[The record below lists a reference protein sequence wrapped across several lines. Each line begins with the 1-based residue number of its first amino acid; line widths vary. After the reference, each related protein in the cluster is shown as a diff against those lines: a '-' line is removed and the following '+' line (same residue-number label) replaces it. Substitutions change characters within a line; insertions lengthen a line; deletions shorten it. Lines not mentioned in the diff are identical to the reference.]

1 MANWK
6 LGKVRNLGN
15 LGKIIPSFLI
25 SKFPILP
32 YSQNRKLGFEI
43 IGKKFPR
50 FLRFPRCPRFGPD
63 RFYQHLTELG
73 QLSLGKPIDSYW
85 FKIFCLSLFYI
96 CVHCFFL
103 KMMKLYK
110 DNCSAWISR
119 TSAEFFFL
127 IGWRHKLLK
136 NTIDLLLFYGENFSG
151 FSESE
156 LKWLDQ
162 TFSFSGLI
170 IE

>member
-1 MANWK
+1 MANR
-6 LGKVRNLGN
+6 KVEKFRNLGN
-15 LGKIIPSFLI
+15 LGKIIPSFL
-25 SKFPILP
+25 SSESPILP

-43 IGKKFPR
+43 IGKKFRR
-50 FLRFPRCPRFGPD
+50 FLRFPRCPSIGLD

-96 CVHCFFL
+96 CVNCFFL

-110 DNCSAWISR
+110 DNSSAWISR

-127 IGWRHKLLK
+127 IGWNNKLLK
-136 NTIDLLLFYGENFSG
+136 NTIDLFLFHGENFSG

-156 LKWLDQ
+156 LKWLGKR
-162 TFSFSGLI
+162 FSSSGLI